1 MKREM
6 KGARRHLTYANVLAT
21 VTAFVVL
28 FGGAAYAAN
37 QLAKN
42 SVGAKQLKKNAVTT
56 AKIKKNAVTT
66 AKLKKGAV
74 TGAKVKGGSLG
85 VADLSLPSMPF
96 GRVVH
101 RASWSGSVQGGGPG
115 TPTLVTTTS
124 YTQEAGSDDIYSGS
138 VEVSPPPL
146 TCEPPR
152 ALVANLYID
161 TPDLATALGENQVA
175 NGLFFDMKGNR
186 SFPSRITLAPTAGGV
201 RFQPGSPTPH
211 TLSLFVT
218 AVCKLSE
225 PGIIV
230 TGATIEV
237 AGVK

>member
-1 MKREM
+1 MSRL
-6 KGARRHLTYANVLAT
+6 RTQLTYANVLAT

-56 AKIKKNAVTT
+56 AKIKRNAVTT
-66 AKLKKGAV
+66 AKLKKAAV
-74 TGAKVKGGSLG
+74 TGAKIKGGSIGL
-85 VADLSLPSMPF
+85 ADLNLPSMPF

-101 RASWSGSVQGGGPG
+101 RATWSGSVQGGGPG
-115 TPTLVTTTS
+115 TATLVTTTS
-124 YTQEAGSDDIYSGS
+124 YTQEADSDDIYSGN
-138 VEVSPPPL
+138 VEVSPPPP

-175 NGLFFDMKGNR
+175 AGLFVDLKGNR
-186 SFPSRITLAPTAGGV
+186 TFPSRLTLTPTAGGV
-201 RFQPGSPTPH
+201 RFQPGGATPH

-218 AVCKLSE
+218 AVCKSSE
-225 PGIIV
+225 PGITV
-230 TGATIEV
+230 TGAAIE
-237 AGVK
+237 AIGVK